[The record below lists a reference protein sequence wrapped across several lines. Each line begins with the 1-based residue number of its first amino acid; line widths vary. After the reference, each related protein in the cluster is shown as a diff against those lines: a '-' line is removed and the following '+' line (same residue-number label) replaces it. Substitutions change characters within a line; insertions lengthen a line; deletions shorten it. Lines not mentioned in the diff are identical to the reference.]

1 MRPKAA
7 LPPPLSGE
15 LERCLAA
22 AVAGNVGG
30 GTVTPEALL
39 AALAKDQGTAR
50 KVLDSLDVTW
60 TVRPG
65 LDVLTAC
72 GWHVLRL
79 TAMPFFCAFLSAL
92 RTSCPA

>member
-1 MRPKAA
+1 MMRPKAA

-22 AVAGNVGG
+22 AVAGTTGG

-39 AALAKDQGTAR
+39 AALAKDPGTAR

-60 TVRPG
+60 TVRRRG
-65 LDVLTAC
+65 WLLCAGVSAC
-72 GWHVLRL
+72 G
-79 TAMPFFCAFLSAL
+79 TDDGNAMSRVCAFHSAH
-92 RTSCPA
+92 

>member
-22 AVAGNVGG
+22 AVAGTSGG

-65 LDVLTAC
+65 WMLSAC
-72 GWHVLRL
+72 AERL
-79 TAMPFFCAFLSAL
+79 TVMPFLCVSAH
-92 RTSCPA
+92 